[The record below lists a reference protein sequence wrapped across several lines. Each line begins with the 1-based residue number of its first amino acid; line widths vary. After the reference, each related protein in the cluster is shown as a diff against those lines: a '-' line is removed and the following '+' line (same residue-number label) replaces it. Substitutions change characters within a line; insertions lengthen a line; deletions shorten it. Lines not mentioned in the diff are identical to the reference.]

1 MSVRPFRHEQGAATL
16 LLVLGLVLL
25 ATLASAYSSRAVLT
39 DLLASQGLARGAQ
52 ARLAAQAALAT
63 AESALLQPET
73 LSSDRNPFLLQ
84 ESPCPS
90 GFQGQQWQCSPLQLP
105 SDPGQT
111 SWRYTATLIRDVVST
126 PHVWQIHARA
136 TGLTRPGQASVRQSV
151 FMPVMPAAPVSAPTA
166 ALILNGC
173 ASETPASSWQIC
185 PLSRS
190 GQACSDT
197 ATGPAV
203 YSHFVP
209 DTDRNGGISA
219 DERKACLSWAST
231 SLPGGGDLASAVTP
245 TTLLPCNRAA
255 WRSAFGDALPT
266 QLQSWSAAQERHGL
280 HALSQPR
287 RSIYWIDSPAD
298 WTQSLGTPDAPV
310 LLVFSSL
317 ACAQRCPRIASGVH
331 IHGTV
336 YLDAGCDDNKMRNW
350 QAGWIEGQVVV
361 EAGLPMVAGNSRLWA
376 RPYARSAYT
385 LPWPDGID
393 SRRVQR
399 IAGSRWEG
407 TP

>member
-1 MSVRPFRHEQGAATL
+1 MNASPFHREQGATTL

-39 DLLASQGLARGAQ
+39 DLLVSQGLARGAQ

-63 AESALLQPET
+63 AEAALLRPET
-73 LSSDRNPFLLQ
+73 LAPDLNPFLQQ
-84 ESPCPS
+84 ESSCPS
-90 GFQGQQWQCSPLQLP
+90 GFQGLQWQCSPLALP

-111 SWRYTATLIRDVVST
+111 SWQYTATLIRDVVNA

-151 FMPVMPAAPVSAPTA
+151 FMPVMPAAPAAPSTA

-173 ASETPASSWQIC
+173 ASETPGSSWQIC

-197 ATGPAV
+197 AAGPAV

-209 DTDRNGGISA
+209 DADRNGSISA
-219 DERKACLSWAST
+219 GERKACLSLAST
-231 SLPGGGDLASAVTP
+231 SLPGGGDLASEVTP
-245 TTLLPCNRAA
+245 STLLPCNRAA
-255 WRSAFGDALPT
+255 WRSAFGDALPS

-317 ACAQRCPRIASGVH
+317 ACAQRCPRMAAGVH
-331 IHGTV
+331 IHGMV
-336 YLDAGCDDNKMRNW
+336 YLDAGCDDNKMRGW
-350 QAGWIEGQVVV
+350 QAGWVEGQLVV

-376 RPYARSAYT
+376 RPYARHAYT
-385 LPWPDGID
+385 VYWPPGID